1 MVIYLDVLAAVN
13 LAMDYLLLLA
23 TARIAGV
30 FVPRVRLLIGA
41 AVGAAY
47 AVCAVLPATTF
58 LQHGLCELAA
68 GVGMVALVFAPC
80 KGRLMRVSVVFG
92 LVSCACAGAVM
103 ALGQA
108 TGAMLR
114 VGGAYYLDVPLRVV
128 VPSALLCWCASG
140 LLFRGTAG
148 QNGAER
154 PSAQAELAFA
164 GKRATVHLLCDTGN
178 TLCEPV
184 TGRPALLLDRYAA
197 ARLLPS
203 ELAGVVSGLRSDNAG
218 DQMASLPDAWRTRF
232 CLLPYRAVGQNSGL
246 LLAFRLD
253 DVHMDA
259 GKTDCRL
266 AAISAQP
273 IAGGRYDGLIGV

>member
-1 MVIYLDVLAAVN
+1 M
-13 LAMDYLLLLA
+13 
-23 TARIAGV
+23 
-30 FVPRVRLLIGA
+30 
-41 AVGAAY
+41 
-47 AVCAVLPATTF
+47 
-58 LQHGLCELAA
+58 
-68 GVGMVALVFAPC
+68 
-80 KGRLMRVSVVFG
+80 
-92 LVSCACAGAVM
+92 
-103 ALGQA
+103 
-108 TGAMLR
+108 
-114 VGGAYYLDVPLRVV
+114 
-128 VPSALLCWCASG
+128 
-140 LLFRGTAG
+140 
-148 QNGAER
+148 
-154 PSAQAELAFA
+154 
-164 GKRATVHLLCDTGN
+164 
-178 TLCEPV
+178 CEPV

-266 AAISAQP
+266 AAISAQS

>member
-1 MVIYLDVLAAVN
+1 MVIYLDVLAVVN

-30 FVPRVRLLIGA
+30 FVPRLRLLLGA
-41 AVGAAY
+41 ATGAAY

-58 LQHGLCELAA
+58 LQSGLCEIAA
-68 GVGMVALVFAPC
+68 GIGMVALVFAPC
-80 KGRLMRVSVVFG
+80 KGRLVRVAVVFA

-128 VPSALLCWCASG
+128 IPAALLCWCASG
-140 LLFRGTAG
+140 ILFRGTAG

-154 PSAQAELAFA
+154 PSAQAELRFA
-164 GKRATVHLLCDTGN
+164 DRRTRVHLLCDTGN

-184 TGRPALLLDRYAA
+184 TGRPALLLDRAAA
-197 ARLLPS
+197 ARLLPA

-232 CLLPYRAVGQNSGL
+232 CLLPYRAVGQSGGL

-253 DVHMDA
+253 DVHLEA
-259 GKTDCRL
+259 GTTDCRL